1 MRPITETGDAW
12 LYLNAVCE
20 RPTAAMWDF
29 VDAFGPIEAAER
41 IKANDTENFRDVAA
55 QTAARAGKVD
65 PTALRALGE
74 QYDARFLCPAN
85 PDWPAEA
92 FSALDHPRQYGLD
105 HSGVE
110 AGAALP
116 LAPFGL
122 WVRGGP
128 DLPNFA
134 AARTASIVGTRDLT
148 SYGRVVASE
157 LAEACAGED
166 IAVISGGALGVDI
179 AAHLGALSADGI
191 TTAVL
196 ACGVDKLYPSA
207 NEQSLRRVAASGGAI
222 SEYPPGTG
230 VTRYRFLDRNRIIAA
245 LGSVTVVVEAAM
257 RSGALSTARWANAMN
272 RSVFAVPG
280 PIHSRASAGC
290 NNLLGMYALPLAST
304 SEIGEVVST
313 LGFERSAEPNP
324 YDVGAGKFTRRPGSP
339 ADWMTEEQ
347 SRVFEALR
355 GDCMQDSTKIA
366 WESGVPES
374 RVKRHLGT
382 LKRFGF
388 AVKTGGRWQLPTR
401 RDQHQQSL
409 PLNENGSLF

>member
-128 DLPNFA
+128 DLPDFA